1 LPWLAKTA
9 YDHLQSLPKPVF
21 CDGHR
26 LIPLTRSGWN
36 LSYELN
42 VEFAGNWGYALEFT
56 GIDRAPDLRA
66 ENSPAAK
73 VLALAAKAFR

>member
-1 LPWLAKTA
+1 
-9 YDHLQSLPKPVF
+9 
-21 CDGHR
+21 
-26 LIPLTRSGWN
+26 